1 MATARLQVL
10 AAALAMIPAIL
21 ASDARGQLN
30 PLRELELTAGDLE
43 LLTTTADRLYEAG
56 RLGAVE
62 AWSNPESGNSGTVEI
77 LELFERE
84 GLPCRRVEH
93 VVKVERDPVPK
104 RLILASCRV
113 PDGRWLLV

>member
-1 MATARLQVL
+1 MARLQVL
-10 AAALAMIPAIL
+10 AAALAMISAIV
-21 ASDARGQLN
+21 ASDARGQMN
-30 PLRELELTAGDLE
+30 PLRALELSAGDLE

-62 AWSNPESGNSGTVEI
+62 TWSNPESGNSGTVEI
-77 LELFERE
+77 LEVFERE

-93 VVKVERDPVPK
+93 VVKIDRDPVPK

>member
-1 MATARLQVL
+1 MARSRVL
-10 AAALAMIPAIL
+10 AATLAVMLALL
-21 ASDARGQLN
+21 ASAARGQMN

-43 LLTTTADRLYEAG
+43 LLTTTADRLYESG

-62 AWSNPESGNSGTVEI
+62 AWSKPESGNSGTVEI

-93 VVKVERDPVPK
+93 VVKIDRDPVPK